1 MTQVREFD
9 AALVARMKFG
19 RWMTVDLH
27 NHSPASFDYA
37 GFVPSAAEDSAR
49 QINESG
55 LSIVM
60 FTDHGQLPERQF
72 AEAVQKRTSA
82 LILRG
87 VELNVFADAF
97 NKPAGKIDR
106 VAFFHLLIG
115 FDPQHEFDADFWLQ
129 TIYKD
134 CGREERVIGKNK
146 VAGVPSELGKIIATV
161 QKSNA
166 LLIPAHLHSRPD
178 AFRSRS
184 IDDIYADPRFL
195 SFVPQFSALEVT
207 DIKTADFFDGA
218 HAETHDLEIACI
230 QSSDAHEPKNLGTR
244 PTWVLMQE
252 PTFEELR
259 AALGMRSRIAL
270 RPPPTPRSYVKG
282 LHVEGNFLK
291 DFWLSLSP
299 HCNVFIGIK
308 GSGKTAALECLRF
321 ALGVEVPKNS
331 IEQVNAHLNHIL
343 GSTGR
348 VRCLV
353 RREDGSDVLVE
364 RAMSDRDRFHVYFED
379 GRSEA
384 FTQAHALGFPVQIL
398 GWHEIEH
405 AATDSS
411 VRRKY
416 LDGIAGPE
424 EITQME
430 AQLKLD
436 AEQVKYLH
444 EQAASRYQT
453 FRLLNDQ
460 VTAKEEVRKGLQE
473 LRDSQLIRLR
483 DEYDAA
489 IAHRDEMR
497 RLAEQVGPAKLA
509 LPDRSRDLL
518 PFSRPVLPGDSPLDA
533 QASFMRSTIEKLL
546 SEVQEFCDQMG
557 TSLSEKV
564 GEFAVLNMEADAT
577 FAGFAKGYESSV
589 AQLPEERRRLLESH
603 RQVMEQTRDLPTL
616 QAKRDEAKRA
626 VTEQLQALIRL
637 CENIA
642 AGIAAR
648 SERRRVRL
656 DEFAAELVGTG
667 LRLGLVSAQSPE
679 VYSDFSNRYKD
690 GFAVVRAIQSTYTT
704 EKTLHARLKR
714 AYEKLLS
721 DLVNEYRLFF
731 TQAEFSYF
739 LTAIEND
746 DLSIEFDPLGTGTGY
761 RPIDQLSAG
770 QRCTAMFP
778 LLLKL
783 KQGPLVIDQ
792 PEDNLDNRHIAAKV
806 SPAISADK
814 ANRQI
819 VMTSHNAN
827 LLVLSDPE
835 NVVVFEGLGDMGA
848 VIEQGFLATRRSP
861 VTQHVLDILD
871 GGERAL
877 EMRYAKYG
885 RGVA

>member
-1 MTQVREFD
+1 MNAVQEFRRALTSRE
-9 AALVARMKFG
+9 KYG
-19 RWMTVDLH
+19 RWMKVDLH

-37 GFVPSAAEDSAR
+37 GSKSSAAEDSWK
-49 QINESG
+49 QINDTG

-60 FTDHGQLPERQF
+60 FTDHGRLPEGQF
-72 AEAVQKRTSA
+72 TDAVQKRTSA

-97 NKPAGKIDR
+97 NKPADKIDR
-106 VAFFHLLIG
+106 EAFFHLLVG
-115 FDPQHEFDADFWLQ
+115 FDPNHEFDPDFWLQ

-134 CGREERVIGKNK
+134 CGKEERMIGGHRIVGIPNELDK
-146 VAGVPSELGKIIATV
+146 VIATL

-166 LLIPAHLHSRPD
+166 LLIPAHLHSKAD

-195 SFVPQFSALEVT
+195 SFLPHFDALEVT
-207 DIKTADFFDGA
+207 DPKTAEFFDGA
-218 HAETHDLEIACI
+218 HAETNNLEISCI
-230 QSSDAHEPKNLGTR
+230 QSSDAHEASRLGAR
-244 PTWVLMQE
+244 PTWALMQE

-259 AALGMRSRIAL
+259 AALGMRSRVSLAT
-270 RPPPTPRSYVKG
+270 PPTPRSYVVG
-282 LHVEGNFLK
+282 IHVDGSYLR
-291 DFWLSLSP
+291 DFWLTLSP

-321 ALGVEVPKNS
+321 VLGVEVPRNS
-331 IEQVNAHLNHIL
+331 ADQVNAHLMHIL

-353 RREDGSDVLVE
+353 RREDGSDVVIE
-364 RAMSDRDRFHVYFED
+364 RAMSDKERFHVWFED
-379 GRSEA
+379 GRSES
-384 FTQAHALGFPVQIL
+384 FTQVHALGFPAQIL

-416 LDGIAGPE
+416 LDGISGPE
-424 EITQME
+424 EIAKME
-430 AQLKLD
+430 GQIKLD

-460 VTAKEEVRKGLQE
+460 VTVKEEIRRGLQE
-473 LRDSQLIRLR
+473 LRDSQLIQLR
-483 DEYDAA
+483 DQYDAA
-489 IAHRDEMR
+489 IAHRDEMKR
-497 RLAEQVGPAKLA
+497 IAELVEPAKLA
-509 LPDRSRDLL
+509 LPDRARDLL
-518 PFSRPVLPGDSPLDA
+518 PFTRPVLPGSSPLDA
-533 QASFMRSTIEKLL
+533 QVAEMRSTVDGLL
-546 SEVQEFCDQMG
+546 AQVQEFGDRLV
-557 TSLSEKV
+557 TSL
-564 GEFAVLNMEADAT
+564 GENVSGFARSNADADAA
-577 FAGFAKGYESSV
+577 FADFARTYGTAV
-589 AQLPEERRRLLESH
+589 AQLPDDKRRLLESH

-616 QAKRDEAKRA
+616 QAQRDEAMKA
-626 VTEQLQALIRL
+626 VKAQLQALIQL
-637 CENIA
+637 CEKISK
-642 AGIAAR
+642 GINER
-648 SERRRVRL
+648 SERRRMKL
-656 DEFAAELVGTG
+656 DEFSAELADSG
-667 LRLGLVSAQSPE
+667 LKLALIAAQSQDD
-679 VYSDFSNRYKD
+679 YGDFSTRYKD
-690 GFAVVRAIQSTYTT
+690 GFSIVREIQSTYAA
-704 EKTLHARLKR
+704 ERTLHARLKR
-714 AYEKLLS
+714 AYERLLE
-721 DLVNEYRLFF
+721 DLVNGYRLFF
-731 TQAEFSYF
+731 TQAEFSHF
-739 LTAIEND
+739 LTTIEND
-746 DLSIEFDPLGTGTGY
+746 DLSIEFDALSSGAGHK
-761 RPIDQLSAG
+761 PIGQLSAG

-806 SPAISADK
+806 SPTISADK
-814 ANRQI
+814 IHRQI

-835 NVVVFEGLGDMGA
+835 NVVVFEGYGDRGE

-885 RGVA
+885 RRVK

>member
-1 MTQVREFD
+1 MNPVQEFRS
-9 AALVARMKFG
+9 ALSSRVKFG
-19 RWMTVDLH
+19 RWMKVDLH
-27 NHSPASFDYA
+27 NHSPASFDYVGSVA
-37 GFVPSAAEDSAR
+37 SAAEDSAK
-49 QINESG
+49 QINDSG

-60 FTDHGQLPERQF
+60 FTDHGRLPEKQF

-106 VAFFHLLIG
+106 EAFFHLLVG
-115 FDPQHEFDADFWLQ
+115 FDPKHEFDPDFWLQ

-134 CGREERVIGKNK
+134 CGREEREIGGNK
-146 VAGVPSELGKIIATV
+146 VVGIPNELDKVIETL

-166 LLIPAHLHSRPD
+166 LLIPAHLHSKAD

-195 SFVPQFSALEVT
+195 SFIPHFDALEVT
-207 DIKTADFFDGA
+207 DVKTADFFDGA
-218 HAETHDLEIACI
+218 HSETHNLEIACI
-230 QSSDAHEPKNLGTR
+230 QSSDAHEAKNLGTR
-244 PTWVLMQE
+244 PTWILMQE

-259 AALGMRSRIAL
+259 ASLGMRSRTAL
-270 RPPPTPRSYVKG
+270 RPPPVPRSYVIG
-282 LHVEGNFLK
+282 IHVDGNYLK

-299 HCNVFIGIK
+299 HCNVFIGVK

-331 IEQVNAHLNHIL
+331 VEQVNAHLTHIL

-348 VRCLV
+348 VRCLIH
-353 RREDGSDVLVE
+353 REDGSDVLVE
-364 RAMSDRDRFHVYFED
+364 RAMSDRDSFQVWFED

-384 FTQAHALGFPVQIL
+384 FTQVHALGFPAQIL

-405 AATDSS
+405 AATDGS

-424 EITQME
+424 EIARME

-460 VTAKEEVRKGLQE
+460 VTAKEEIRRGLQE
-473 LRDSQLIRLR
+473 LRDSQLIHLR

-489 IAHRDEMR
+489 IAHRDEMKR
-497 RLAEQVGPAKLA
+497 VSELVGPAKLA

-518 PFSRPVLPGDSPLDA
+518 PFSRPVLPGNSPLDA
-533 QASFMRSTIEKLL
+533 QAAGMRTTIEGLL
-546 SEVQEFCDQMG
+546 AEVQEFCDRLG
-557 TSLSEKV
+557 NSLAEKV
-564 GEFAVLNMEADAT
+564 SEFARSNAEADDA
-577 FAGFAKGYESSV
+577 FAGFARRYESSV
-589 AQLPEERRRLLESH
+589 AQLPEDKRRLLESH

-616 QAKRDEAKRA
+616 QAQRDEAMKA
-626 VTEQLQALIRL
+626 VKAQLQALIQL
-637 CENIA
+637 CEKIA
-642 AGIAAR
+642 GGIAGR

-656 DEFAAELVGTG
+656 TEFAAELAGSG
-667 LRLGLVSAQSPE
+667 LKLGLVAAQSPE
-679 VYSDFSNRYKD
+679 VYGDFSTRYKD
-690 GFAVVRAIQSTYTT
+690 GFSVVREIQSAYAN
-704 EKTLHARLKR
+704 ERTLHARLKR
-714 AYEKLLS
+714 AYELLLN
-721 DLVNEYRLFF
+721 DLVNGYRLFF
-731 TQAEFSYF
+731 TQAEFSHF

-746 DLSIEFDPLGTGTGY
+746 DLSIEFDALGTGSGHK
-761 RPIDQLSAG
+761 PIAQLSAG

-806 SPAISADK
+806 SPTISADK
-814 ANRQI
+814 AYRQI

-835 NVVVFEGLGDMGA
+835 NVVVFEGFGEAGA

-885 RGVA
+885 RGVS